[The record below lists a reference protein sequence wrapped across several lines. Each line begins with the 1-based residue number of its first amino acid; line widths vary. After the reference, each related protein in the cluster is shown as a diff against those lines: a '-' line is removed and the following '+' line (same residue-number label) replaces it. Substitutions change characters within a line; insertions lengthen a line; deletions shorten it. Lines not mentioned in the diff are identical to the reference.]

1 MTKEIKIKKEKIVSF
16 LRKNDNYE
24 HRRTLSNNG
33 LSPVETMK
41 LLELL
46 GIDYEREVSSF
57 HRNQREKT
65 R

>member
-1 MTKEIKIKKEKIVSF
+1 MNKKLREKIVSF
-16 LRKNDNYE
+16 LKKNDNY

-46 GIDYEREVSSF
+46 GIDYEKEVSSF
-57 HRNQREKT
+57 HIEKD
-65 R
+65 